1 MIKLRK
7 IEPSDL
13 PFLYQW
19 ENDVTMWADSDT
31 HNPLSRHDLHQYIEN
46 TTGDIYRDGQ
56 LRLIVEGVADTS
68 SPNSPVASSPN
79 IIGCIDLFDFDARNR
94 KAAIGMYIAPEARG
108 KGVGK
113 QAVRLLLDYALDFL
127 HLRMV
132 YAIIS
137 VHNTACFPTPFP
149 RASGAIYIPIA
160 ALRLRASKSKRS
172 MQPIIL
178 GDEATGLLG
187 DEVSATPSMIRR
199 NCPSR

>member
-1 MIKLRK
+1 MLRLRK

-19 ENDVTMWADSDT
+19 ENDATMWADSDT

-56 LRLIVEGVADTS
+56 LRLIIEESQLSTKVV
-68 SPNSPVASSPN
+68 
-79 IIGCIDLFDFDARNR
+79 GCIDLFDFDARNR

-113 QAVRLLLDYALDFL
+113 QAVQQLLDYAFDFL
-127 HLRMV
+127 HLRIV

-137 VHNTACFPTPFP
+137 VHNIAC
-149 RASGAIYIPIA
+149 SHIYEQ
-160 ALRLRASKSKRS
+160 
-172 MQPIIL
+172 M
-178 GDEATGLLG
+178 GF
-187 DEVSATPSMIRR
+187 TPSSPLANWTLEGDAILWQRSQ
-199 NCPSR
+199 NH

>member
-1 MIKLRK
+1 MLRLRK

-56 LRLIVEGVADTS
+56 LRLIIEDSQLLTLNS
-68 SPNSPVASSPN
+68 QLSPS
-79 IIGCIDLFDFDARNR
+79 ILGCIDLFDFDARNR
-94 KAAIGMYIAPEARG
+94 KAAIGMYIAPDARG

-113 QAVRLLLDYALDFL
+113 QAVQLLEDYAFGFL
-127 HLRMV
+127 HLRML

-137 VHNTACFPTPFP
+137 IHNTPCSHIYEQMGYTP
-149 RASGAIYIPIA
+149 SSVLKDWTLEGDAI
-160 ALRLRASKSKRS
+160 LWQKRS
-172 MQPIIL
+172 V
-178 GDEATGLLG
+178 E
-187 DEVSATPSMIRR
+187 E
-199 NCPSR
+199 

>member
-1 MIKLRK
+1 MLRLRK

-19 ENDVTMWADSDT
+19 ENDATMWADSDT

-56 LRLIVEGVADTS
+56 LRLIIEESQFSTKVV
-68 SPNSPVASSPN
+68 
-79 IIGCIDLFDFDARNR
+79 GCIDLFDFDARNR

-113 QAVRLLLDYALDFL
+113 QAVQLLLDYAFDFL

-137 VHNTACFPTPFP
+137 VHNIACSHIYEQMGFRPSSPLANWTLE
-149 RASGAIYIPIA
+149 GDAI
-160 ALRLRASKSKRS
+160 LWQRS
-172 MQPIIL
+172 Q
-178 GDEATGLLG
+178 
-187 DEVSATPSMIRR
+187 
-199 NCPSR
+199 NH

>member
-19 ENDVTMWADSDT
+19 ENDATMWADSDT

-56 LRLIVEGVADTS
+56 LRLIIEDSQLSTF
-68 SPNSPVASSPN
+68 NSQLSTKIV
-79 IIGCIDLFDFDARNR
+79 GCIDLFDFDARNR

-113 QAVRLLLDYALDFL
+113 QAVQLLLDYAFGFL

-137 VHNTACFPTPFP
+137 VHNVACSHIYEQMGYLPSSLLKDWTLE
-149 RASGAIYIPIA
+149 GDAI
-160 ALRLRASKSKRS
+160 LWQKS
-172 MQPIIL
+172 Q
-178 GDEATGLLG
+178 D
-187 DEVSATPSMIRR
+187 
-199 NCPSR
+199 